1 MSHFSSNL
9 APTGEKWKYAAKL
22 FRCCNDTFPLCT
34 VFWIYQ
40 TWKYEVI
47 TEEWSCSESNQ
58 QVAASQSVDKTSPS
72 CQPCHYGTNKCL
84 QISHIEQ

>member
-22 FRCCNDTFPLCT
+22 FRCCNDNFPLC
-34 VFWIYQ
+34 ILNLSDM
-40 TWKYEVI
+40 KI
-47 TEEWSCSESNQ
+47 WSYHWRMIFSESNQ

>member
-1 MSHFSSNL
+1 MLPNCSDV
-9 APTGEKWKYAAKL
+9 AMII
-22 FRCCNDTFPLCT
+22 FPC

-58 QVAASQSVDKTSPS
+58 KVAASQSVDKTSPS
-72 CQPCHYGTNKCL
+72 CQPCHYGTNKYL